1 MEEFDVIHIMKYTI
15 LTAVAAAALIGC
27 SHSSQHTTGGHHT
40 GAAKPYKLQKCL
52 VSDEA
57 FDHDTY
63 TFVHNGQEVKLCCKS
78 CLGDFKKDPNR
89 YLSKLR

>member
-1 MEEFDVIHIMKYTI
+1 MKHSLFAVT
-15 LTAVAAAALIGC
+15 LVAAFLIGC
-27 SHSSQHTTGGHHT
+27 SQPSKSSS
-40 GAAKPYKLQKCL
+40 GAKAYPLNKCL

-78 CLGDFKKDPNR
+78 CLKDFEKSPSK

>member
-1 MEEFDVIHIMKYTI
+1 MKNSLVLI
-15 LTAVAAAALIGC
+15 GVVAAALIGC
-27 SHSSQHTTGGHHT
+27 SHSHNTPSA
-40 GAAKPYKLQKCL
+40 AAKAYPLNKCL

-78 CLGDFKKDPNR
+78 CLKDFEKNPGK
-89 YLSKLR
+89 YLSKLK